1 MCRNHTDFP
10 VVGGGGGSGLAGQC
24 RLLLLLL
31 VVASLSKPAEL
42 ESRHAL
48 SLPLLLLA
56 VCLVRAM

>member
-1 MCRNHTDFP
+1 M
-10 VVGGGGGSGLAGQC
+10 VGGGGGSGLAGQC

-48 SLPLLLLA
+48 SFLFFYWLGGL
-56 VCLVRAM
+56 

>member
-48 SLPLLLLA
+48 SFLFFYWLGAL
-56 VCLVRAM
+56 